1 MEAGKW
7 VMACTLLLY
16 RIVSNL
22 VLDKLLGD
30 ISYITGQ
37 TQMLFMTFSLYFF
50 FWDLRRFV

>member
-7 VMACTLLLY
+7 VIACTLLLY